1 MFYFLVRD
9 YELTRNESTTVNA
22 FFLVIDN
29 FTATQATWKLSRFFV
44 IPILTG
50 QENKQS
56 PIEPSKSRMINA
68 FGKLKKKNRK
78 KEHAIRWSSLEFLI
92 YRSVLSALLYSQD
105 KLCISFLTRAFN
117 CPLSRTGRV

>member
-22 FFLVIDN
+22 FFLVIEN

-68 FGKLKKKNRK
+68 FGKLKKKKQK
-78 KEHAIRWSSLEFLI
+78 KRACDSL
-92 YRSVLSALLYSQD
+92 VLARVSYLP
-105 KLCISFLTRAFN
+105 ISFISVAI
-117 CPLSRTGRV
+117 